1 LAGFK
6 LKTFAYNHRDPSRQ
20 KRVSERITVADTT
33 LIRPEVLEK
42 AVTSIFVGSGLRPKD
57 AAVVANSLVEADL
70 RGVSSHGVVRVPGYV
85 AGLRDGSIN
94 PRPSLDVVVETG
106 SRAVV
111 DGDNGMGQVAAQ
123 KATELAISLARQHG
137 IGAVGLRRSRHCGA
151 MAYWANQALAADCIG
166 IATTNAGLNMA
177 PTGGRDKIVGNNP
190 VAVAVPT
197 NLTWPFVLD
206 MATSVVAG
214 GKLDVAAIRGEKIPL
229 DWATDPD
236 GRPTDDAL
244 VGRKGL
250 LLPVGG
256 PKGYGLA
263 LILDVLAGVLT
274 GARFGGGLGPPG
286 SGQFFLALQVEGFMP
301 VREFKNRMDEVI
313 DQLHDSALAA
323 GSSRIYVPGEIE
335 YEKARARLA
344 EGLPLENP
352 IVGGLNRLLVE
363 VGAAARL

>member
-1 LAGFK
+1 MDGSGPSGL
-6 LKTFAYNHRDPSRQ
+6 AYNFDDQSR
-20 KRVSERITVADTT
+20 KSRATERVNVAETKQ
-33 LIRPEVLEK
+33 IRPDVLEN
-42 AVTSIFVGSGLRPKD
+42 AVRSIFVGSGLRPKD
-57 AAVVANSLVEADL
+57 ASVVANSLVEADL
-70 RGVSSHGVVRVPGYV
+70 RGVSSHGVVRVPAYV

-94 PRPSLDVVVETG
+94 PRPSLDVVVEAG
-106 SRAVV
+106 SRAVI

-123 KATELAISLARQHG
+123 RATELAITLASEHG

-190 VAVAVPT
+190 VAIAVPT

-229 DWATDPD
+229 DWATDQD

-244 VGRKGL
+244 IGRKGL

-286 SGQFFLALQVEGFMP
+286 SGQFFLAIKIDGFMP

-313 DQLHDSALAA
+313 DQLHTSSLAP
-323 GSSRIYVPGEIE
+323 GSTRIYVPGEIE
-335 YEKARARLA
+335 YEKFRARSA
-344 EGLPLENP
+344 DGLPLETP
-352 IVGGLNRLLVE
+352 IVDGLNRLLVE

>member
-1 LAGFK
+1 
-6 LKTFAYNHRDPSRQ
+6 
-20 KRVSERITVADTT
+20 VASTT
-33 LIRPEVLEK
+33 IIRPELLRQ
-42 AVTSIFVGSGLRPKD
+42 AVTTIFTGAGLPSPD
-57 AAVVANSLVEADL
+57 AEVVAHSLVDADL
-70 RGVSSHGVVRVPGYV
+70 RGVSSHGVVRVPTYV

-94 PRPSLDVVVETG
+94 PRPSLEVLVDAG

-111 DGDNGMGQVAAQ
+111 DGDDGMGQVAAQ
-123 KATELAISLARQHG
+123 RATELAIELAQSHG

-151 MAYWANQALAADCIG
+151 MAYWANQALAKDCIG

-190 VAVAVPT
+190 VAIAVPT

-229 DWATDPD
+229 DWATDAE

-263 LILDVLAGVLT
+263 LMLDVLAGVLT
-274 GARFGGGLGPPG
+274 GARYGGGLGPSG
-286 SGQFFLALQVEGFMP
+286 SGQFFLAIQVEGFLP
-301 VREFKNRMDEVI
+301 IHEFKSRMDEVI
-313 DQLHDSALAA
+313 AQLHNSALAP

-335 YEKARARLA
+335 YEKARLRLS

-352 IVGGLNRLLVE
+352 IVDGLNRLLTE
-363 VGAAARL
+363 AGASPLG

>member
-1 LAGFK
+1 MSG
-6 LKTFAYNHRDPSRQ
+6 
-20 KRVSERITVADTT
+20 TT
-33 LIRPEVLEK
+33 LIRPKRLEE
-42 AVTSIFVGSGLRPKD
+42 AVIAIFEGVGQPPGD
-57 AAVVANSLVEADL
+57 TAIVADSLVQADL
-70 RGVSSHGVVRVPGYV
+70 RGVSSHGVVRVPTYV

-94 PRPSLDVVVETG
+94 PRPALDVVVDSG

-123 KATELAISLARQHG
+123 RATELAIDLARRHG

-190 VAVAVPT
+190 VAIAVPT
-197 NLTWPFVLD
+197 NLQWPFVLD

-229 DWATDPD
+229 DWATDTD
-236 GRPTDDAL
+236 GRPTDDAV
-244 VGRKGL
+244 VGRRGL

-263 LILDVLAGVLT
+263 VILDVLSGVLT
-274 GARFGGGLGPPG
+274 GARFGGGLGPAG
-286 SGQFFLALQVEGFMP
+286 SGQFFMAVQIEGFMP
-301 VREFKNRMDEVI
+301 VAEFKNRMD
-313 DQLHDSALAA
+313 Q
-323 GSSRIYVPGEIE
+323 
-335 YEKARARLA
+335 
-344 EGLPLENP
+344 
-352 IVGGLNRLLVE
+352 
-363 VGAAARL
+363 